1 MIIYIYI
8 YNGNFEIVHCY
19 ILVPNYSV
27 LVANLKL
34 SSEQNSK
41 VCSNHK

>member
-1 MIIYIYI
+1 MNYDYI

-27 LVANLKL
+27 LIANLKL
-34 SSEQNSK
+34 YLEQNSK
-41 VCSNHK
+41 VFCNHKS